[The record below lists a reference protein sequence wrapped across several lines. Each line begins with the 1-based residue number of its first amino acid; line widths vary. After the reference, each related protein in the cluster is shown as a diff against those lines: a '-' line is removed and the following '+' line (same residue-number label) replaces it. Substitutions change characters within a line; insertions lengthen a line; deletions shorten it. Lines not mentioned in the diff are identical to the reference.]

1 MKLEL
6 GASGLTEEEILHKT
20 QLLMKAFGKEDASST
35 AEFMLMSKQNNAAL
49 TQAGL
54 PPKDFTAVSR
64 KCPSRPLL
72 SCRKLALYISQ
83 PRKNAIHISL
93 PGNTL
98 LPLFCL
104 HLKLTSTMRFFFL
117 F

>member
-6 GASGLTEEEILHKT
+6 GASGLSEEEILHKT

-72 SCRKLALYISQ
+72 SRQKPALYNSQ
-83 PRKNAIHISL
+83 QRKNAIHISL
-93 PGNTL
+93 PGNKL
-98 LPLFCL
+98 LQSFYL
-104 HLKLTSTMRFFFL
+104 
-117 F
+117 